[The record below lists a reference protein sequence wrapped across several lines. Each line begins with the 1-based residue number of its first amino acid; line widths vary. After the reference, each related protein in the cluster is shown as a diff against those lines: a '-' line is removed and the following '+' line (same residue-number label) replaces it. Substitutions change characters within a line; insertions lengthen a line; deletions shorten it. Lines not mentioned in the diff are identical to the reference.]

1 MIKLGI
7 AMMVAAVIILVSY
20 LNYKYYME
28 GDYDNMIGIT
38 FIALFLGGFFITLVN
53 ITEGK

>member
-28 GDYDNMIGIT
+28 GDYDNMFGIT